1 MPSRCRPDKDMEGP
15 VPEKKRRVYMW
26 PSWWDDKPHPNVPF
40 PKFYEVLGDRPGPR
54 EILRRAEE
62 YAREH
67 GEG

>member
-1 MPSRCRPDKDMEGP
+1 MSEADEIRESGEQGRKHL
-15 VPEKKRRVYMW
+15 W
-26 PSWWDDKPHPNVPF
+26 PSWWDDIPHPNVPF

-54 EILRRAEE
+54 EILRRAKE